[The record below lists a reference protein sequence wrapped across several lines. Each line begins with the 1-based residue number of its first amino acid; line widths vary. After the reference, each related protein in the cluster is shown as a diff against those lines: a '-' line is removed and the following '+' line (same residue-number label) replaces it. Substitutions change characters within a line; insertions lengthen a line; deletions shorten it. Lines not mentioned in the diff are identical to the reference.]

1 MHFEHLDARLLVKLT
16 HQMEI
21 LVARW
26 KQYMGPVQLPIMYC
40 DEKF

>member
-1 MHFEHLDARLLVKLT
+1 MHSVHLDARVLVKLT

-26 KQYMGPVQLPIMYC
+26 KQHMRPVQSPTMYC
-40 DEKF
+40 EDIF